1 MANNSDNPADPF
13 KKALAE
19 ATKVMA
25 NDPDLTI
32 NYTVDPSGISGDSI
46 RLPQISRRMS
56 HEEVLIARGTSDA
69 LALYHRY
76 HNEKTHTRYLP
87 EGGIAKDIYE
97 AMETARCEALGARD
111 MPGTASNIDAK
122 IGSETDSLG
131 YRDIKDRSD
140 APLAAAAGFLVRNL
154 ATGRELPEGAQNV
167 LNLWRDFLEDQAG
180 KTIGNISEQLE
191 DQSQFAKFVRQ
202 VITDLGYGD
211 QLGKDPDNMDDE
223 DDEQFQDETD
233 EDENPES
240 TGEEENQE
248 EESEANPEQSQEEQQ
263 DAGQASV
270 SLDDETSD
278 DMSEETELPEGD
290 SPVEPPAPQPISE
303 ADPNYRVFDK
313 NYDEEVSAEELAE
326 PVELERLRA
335 YLDQQLEPLKGA
347 VSRLA
352 NKLQRRLQAQQNR
365 SWLFDLEEGILD
377 AGRLARVVANPTT
390 PLSFK
395 MEQDTEFR
403 DTVVTLLLDNSGSM
417 RGRPISIAAICADV
431 LARTLERCSVKVEIL
446 GFTTRAWKGGQSR
459 ERWLND
465 GRPQQPGRL
474 NDLRHI
480 IYKGADAPWRRSRP
494 NLGLMMKEGLLKEN
508 IDGEALEWA
517 HRRMLARSEQ
527 RKILMVISDG
537 APVDDSTLSVNPA
550 NYLEKH
556 LRDVI
561 DLVERRKAVELLAIG
576 IGHDVTR
583 YYERAVTITDVEQL
597 AGAMT
602 EQLAA
607 LFDTD
612 PRARARA
619 MGFKKTG

>member
-1 MANNSDNPADPF
+1 MAQTDNPADPF

-25 NDPDLTI
+25 DDPELTVS
-32 NYTVDPSGISGDSI
+32 YSVDPSGVSGDAM
-46 RLPQISRRMS
+46 RLPQVSRRMTRD
-56 HEEVLIARGTSDA
+56 EVLLARGTADA
-69 LALYHRY
+69 LALKHKYHDAATHNRY
-76 HNEKTHTRYLP
+76 APPGDMAREL
-87 EGGIAKDIYE
+87 YE
-97 AMETARCEALGARD
+97 AMETARCEAMGARD
-111 MPGTASNIDAK
+111 MPGTAGNIDAK
-122 IGSETDSLG
+122 IGAEADKRG
-131 YRDIKDRSD
+131 YDQITQASD
-140 APLAAAAGFLVRNL
+140 APLSVAAGYLIRHL
-154 ATGRELPEGAQNV
+154 ATGREMPKGAANV
-167 LNLWRDFLEDQAG
+167 MELWRGFIEDQAG
-180 KTIGNISEQLE
+180 GQLGDLQE
-191 DQSQFAKFVRQ
+191 TLADQSQFAKLARR
-202 VITDLGYGD
+202 VIQDLGYGD
-211 QLGKDPDNMDDE
+211 QLGEDPDDL
-223 DDEQFQDETD
+223 
-233 EDENPES
+233 EDESEDQAEDSQDDDRDPDS
-240 TGEEENQE
+240 TGQDDDQDDQT
-248 EESEANPEQSQEEQQ
+248 EASPEQSQEDQQ
-263 DAGQASV
+263 DPSQAQV
-270 SLDDETSD
+270 TMD
-278 DMSEETELPEGD
+278 DMSDTEAGEETELPEGEA
-290 SPVEPPAPQPISE
+290 PLEPPTPAPVSE
-303 ADPNYRVFDK
+303 ADPDYTVFATEF
-313 NYDEEVSAEELAE
+313 DEEIHAEELAD
-326 PVELERLRA
+326 PAELERLRA

-352 NKLQRRLQAQQNR
+352 NKLQRRLQAQQSR
-365 SWLFDLEEGILD
+365 SWEFDLEEGILD

-395 MEQDTEFR
+395 VEQDTEFR

-446 GFTTRAWKGGQSR
+446 GFITRAWKGGLSR
-459 ERWLND
+459 EKWLGE
-465 GRPQQPGRL
+465 GRAQQPGRL

-480 IYKGADAPWRRSRP
+480 VYKGADAPWRRARP

-517 HRRMLARSEQ
+517 HRRMIHRPEA

-550 NYLEKH
+550 NFLEKH

-561 DLVERRKAVELLAIG
+561 AMVERRRAVELLAIG

-583 YYERAVTITDVEQL
+583 YYDRAVTITDVEQL

-612 PRARARA
+612 PRARARV
-619 MGFKKTG
+619 MGIRKAS